1 MEVHRPIEGTMTIS
15 EAKSS
20 GLGPRLRLTKV
31 FGFPRADLIS
41 H

>member
-1 MEVHRPIEGTMTIS
+1 MEAYRPIEGAMPIS
-15 EAKSS
+15 EAKGS

-31 FGFPRADLIS
+31 FVFPRADLIS